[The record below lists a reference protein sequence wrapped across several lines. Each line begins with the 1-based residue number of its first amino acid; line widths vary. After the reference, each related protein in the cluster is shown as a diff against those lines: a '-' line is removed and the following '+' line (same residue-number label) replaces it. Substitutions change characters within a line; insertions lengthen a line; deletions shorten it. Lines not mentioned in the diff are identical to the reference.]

1 MKYRT
6 ESQTPWVDY
15 ITSKAPPTGSHSVG
29 APGPPTDD
37 VYTGFTVR
45 LDKQS
50 DTVCGDPRYMN
61 FSQ

>member
-1 MKYRT
+1 MKYRA

-15 ITSKAPPTGSHSVG
+15 MTSKAPPTGSHSAG
-29 APGPPTDD
+29 APDPPTDD

-50 DTVCGDPRYMN
+50 DTVCGDW
-61 FSQ
+61 

>member
-1 MKYRT
+1 MKYRA

-15 ITSKAPPTGSHSVG
+15 TTSKAPPTGSQSAG
-29 APGPPTDD
+29 APDPHTDD

-50 DTVCGDPRYMN
+50 DTVCDVPRYMN
-61 FSQ
+61 VS